1 MLYSLIIV
9 SLIWHRLMILFQ
21 TQEVLLGLSNRTL
34 ILSVAV
40 PIIRDQV
47 VIIIEGVSLLLKD

>member
-1 MLYSLIIV
+1 
-9 SLIWHRLMILFQ
+9 MILFQ